1 MFQRLL
7 CREGLKEL
15 IMETPELI
23 EKVINESVTIGSLMI
38 DRLLLT
44 DN

>member
-1 MFQRLL
+1 MFRKESWFVFQRLL

-23 EKVINESVTIGSLMI
+23 EKVINVLV
-38 DRLLLT
+38 DCLRV
-44 DN
+44 